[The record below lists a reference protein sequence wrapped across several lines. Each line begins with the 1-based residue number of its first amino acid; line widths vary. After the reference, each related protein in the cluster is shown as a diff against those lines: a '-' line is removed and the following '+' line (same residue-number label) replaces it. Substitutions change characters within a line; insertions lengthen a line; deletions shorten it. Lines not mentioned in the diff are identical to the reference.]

1 MTLDQLAL
9 ARAMQAWLHSYQ
21 AIHGPLS
28 PDAADA
34 YRSLG
39 QFLLDVTRED
49 DLTPSGVLYSQD
61 YPQED
66 ER

>member
-28 PDAADA
+28 EDAADA
-34 YRSLG
+34 YRNLG
-39 QFLLDVTRED
+39 QFLLDVTRESED
-49 DLTPSGVLYSQD
+49 ELTPSGMLYSQD
-61 YPQED
+61 YLYE
-66 ER
+66 